1 MFCNSVSSFTR
12 IVTGTV
18 TGLPVP
24 RALPLPAMLCGWPKA
39 EELNRVKPTAA
50 MESCN
55 TIRWSRRSVFIEF
68 PLWYGR
74 HYTDVMKE
82 ALVTSPKGK
91 LSGKDATTARLLKV
105 APWLAIAATSLPAPL
120 VFLVLFLTAT
130 ATDSAAVFLLL
141 AGLSLTLGFALGL
154 IIAALLFLYRK
165 RWLSKLRDR
174 LASDGITAN
183 EVVWFR
189 SELTSAERASLAEI
203 EQTNPL
209 LADAYMETLA
219 NRLMASRGISRSKR
233 EMLRVERQINRARTL
248 NTPESAALQKDLA
261 ADHERLEQLRQQ
273 ATDHLAKAKT
283 RLQTIEATARRSL
296 TEGETDI
303 MMQRLGNAQDQ
314 LPLVLEIAQIEQP
327 ALREATTESTK

>member
-1 MFCNSVSSFTR
+1 
-12 IVTGTV
+12 
-18 TGLPVP
+18 
-24 RALPLPAMLCGWPKA
+24 
-39 EELNRVKPTAA
+39 
-50 MESCN
+50 
-55 TIRWSRRSVFIEF
+55 
-68 PLWYGR
+68 
-74 HYTDVMKE
+74 MKE

-105 APWLAIAATSLPAPL
+105 APWIALAATSLPAPL

-141 AGLSLTLGFALGL
+141 AGLSLTLGFALGVV
-154 IIAALLFLYRK
+154 IAAFLFFYRK

-203 EQTNPL
+203 EQSNPL
-209 LADAYMETLA
+209 LADAYTETLA
-219 NRLMASRGISRSKR
+219 NRLMASRIISRSKR

-248 NTPESAALQKDLA
+248 KTPESAALQKDLA
-261 ADHERLEQLRQQ
+261 ADHDRLQQLRQQ

-314 LPLVLEIAQIEQP
+314 LPLVLEIAQLEQQ
-327 ALREATTESTK
+327 ALREVPAEPKALTTD